1 MNRTKPIFS
10 TTKSSRYDPKP
21 TAAANYN
28 VAPPPATAAT
38 AVAAT
43 FKFPSSPEKLIWG
56 EGIIHSGHPQH
67 LLYKVD
73 LPDLFTCSG
82 CKEYGSGKSFT
93 CRQCDFRLH
102 EFCALAPPRLKAH
115 PLHLQHQL
123 LFSSRPAPKAGILQ
137 KSKCDVCG
145 KATKGYTF
153 RCGACTY
160 QMHPCC
166 AMLSDY
172 ITISIHPHPLKIV
185 PSSSSSSLV
194 AITTVQATPPL
205 LPSSSPTATV
215 VPAVL
220 MDISSACGECKKK
233 RSGRVYKCTVCEGY
247 YLHAVCAKDMVNGLQ
262 ANGIKGKEKGN
273 GNKILGTAARVASQV
288 VIEFLG
294 GLVEGFG
301 EGMGQ
306 VLVQSITNTKGSPL
320 PAPATTLSS
329 NGYCNKSICSKGATS
344 GGCCG
349 TKSGSKMK

>member
-1 MNRTKPIFS
+1 MNKIKPFS
-10 TTKSSRYDPKP
+10 TTTKP
-21 TAAANYN
+21 SKITTFSTKYTLATP
-28 VAPPPATAAT
+28 PPPATAT
-38 AVAAT
+38 TIGFVE
-43 FKFPSSPEKLIWG
+43 FPSSPEKLVWG
-56 EGIIHSGHPQH
+56 DGILHSGHPQH
-67 LLYKVD
+67 RLYKVD

-93 CRQCDFRLH
+93 CQQCDFRLH

-123 LFSSRPAPKAGILQ
+123 LFSSKPAPKAGILQ

-153 RCGACTY
+153 RCSACTY

-172 ITISIHPHPLKIV
+172 ITISIHPHPLKI
-185 PSSSSSSLV
+185 
-194 AITTVQATPPL
+194 
-205 LPSSSPTATV
+205 LPSSAISTSTVQMTTQQSPPFSSPATTAL
-215 VPAVL
+215 PAAL
-220 MDISSACGECKKK
+220 LDISSACGECKKR
-233 RSGRVYKCTVCEGY
+233 RSGRMYKCTVCHEGY

-273 GNKILGTAARVASQV
+273 GNKILGTAARVASLV

-320 PAPATTLSS
+320 PPSPALPS
-329 NGYCNKSICSKGATS
+329 NGNCNKNICSKGAM
-344 GGCCG
+344 CCG
-349 TKSGSKMK
+349 TRNGSNKK